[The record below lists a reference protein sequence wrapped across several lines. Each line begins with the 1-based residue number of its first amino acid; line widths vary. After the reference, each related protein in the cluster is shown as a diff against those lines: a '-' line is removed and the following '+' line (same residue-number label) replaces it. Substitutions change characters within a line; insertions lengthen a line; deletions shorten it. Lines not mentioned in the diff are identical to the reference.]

1 MTVLLTH
8 CSNCAKASLYKKM
21 TPQLLNV
28 KLAGS
33 PKRKAY
39 SLYSYINQ
47 ESELK
52 KTYALASCAS
62 TACIVRTYKDSFRV
76 EYKTAD

>member
-8 CSNCAKASLYKKM
+8 WRSNCAKASLYKKM

-47 ESELK
+47 ESE
-52 KTYALASCAS
+52 TNTLASCAS
-62 TACIVRTYKDSFRV
+62 TACIVRTYKDSFIV